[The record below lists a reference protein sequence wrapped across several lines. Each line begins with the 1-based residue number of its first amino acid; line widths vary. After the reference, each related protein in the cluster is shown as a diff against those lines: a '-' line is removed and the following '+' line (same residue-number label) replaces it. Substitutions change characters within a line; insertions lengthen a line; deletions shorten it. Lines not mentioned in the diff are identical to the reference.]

1 MGRWYR
7 EYRREV
13 EGRSKSVQ
21 VAHRSIKS
29 KGFRWPV
36 TPYKGIS
43 TELSSGDREGGS
55 EVREA
60 ERRQLDMMARLRTQ
74 GKKKSLQ
81 TLRD

>member
-1 MGRWYR
+1 MR
-7 EYRREV
+7 
-13 EGRSKSVQ
+13 
-21 VAHRSIKS
+21 VAHGSIKL

-55 EVREA
+55 EMREA
-60 ERRQLDMMARLRTQ
+60 ERRQLDTTARLRTQ
-74 GKKKSLQ
+74 RKKSLQ